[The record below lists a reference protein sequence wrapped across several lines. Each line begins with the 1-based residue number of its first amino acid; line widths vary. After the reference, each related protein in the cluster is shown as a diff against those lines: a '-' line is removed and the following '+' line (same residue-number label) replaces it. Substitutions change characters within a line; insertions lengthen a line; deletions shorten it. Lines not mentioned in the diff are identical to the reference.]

1 MTRPPGSAPA
11 AGAAGAAARRC
22 RRRHRPSTGWRHL
35 RRHHRSPCW
44 HRRRPPPARCA
55 GSASDACCCAWLA
68 ARGLGLGAGL
78 GCRGFGLHPLEGLA
92 GPALLLLADQLA
104 ELGFGVGLGLLQL
117 FGLRLGRLLGVGDLL
132 GLVGGRLALL
142 LERLLLLGQL
152 GDGLLEI
159 VGVGGAAVEGDPGQL
174 VALQLLAEL
183 RRLAED
189 PHPVGAGLD
198 ERLHGDVAQLGLQL
212 GDLGLL
218 LGDGLL
224 GGGDVVFELVQLVE
238 GDVVL
243 LGELGGLL
251 LQRLDHVGVLL
262 DLAALVVDRIGGGD
276 AGAGERCD
284 EDGDSGHDEAGD
296 TRAERSHD
304 GPHPSQTLRTDCNH
318 VATDVEL

>member
-1 MTRPPGSAPA
+1 MLA
-11 AGAAGAAARRC
+11 AGGVGVRRLLLGLAG
-22 RRRHRPSTGWRHL
+22 G
-35 RRHHRSPCW
+35 
-44 HRRRPPPARCA
+44 
-55 GSASDACCCAWLA
+55 
-68 ARGLGLGAGL
+68 RGLGLGAGL
-78 GCRGFGLHPLEGLA
+78 RRRRLGLDPLPRLA

-104 ELGFGVGLGLLQL
+104 ELGLGFGLGVLQLLGLGL
-117 FGLRLGRLLGVGDLL
+117 RRLLGVGDLL
-132 GLVGGRLALL
+132 GLVGRRLTLL

-159 VGVGGAAVEGDPGQL
+159 VGVGGAVVQGDPGEL

-189 PHPVGAGLD
+189 PHPGGAGVD
-198 ERLHGDVAQLGLQL
+198 VRLHGDVAELGLQL

-218 LGDGLL
+218 LGDRLL

-243 LGELGGLL
+243 LGEPGGLL

-276 AGAGERCD
+276 AGARESKRRGR
-284 EDGDSGHDEAGD
+284 
-296 TRAERSHD
+296 
-304 GPHPSQTLRTDCNH
+304 
-318 VATDVEL
+318 